1 MNKEVLLEGII
12 VGYRTVIKEK
22 YAYETL
28 KKRKDIPESYTEEVS
43 IKIKNYFLNYS
54 YPEPEKRQEL
64 NEAFQSL
71 DHYLKHPEKLLRL
84 LVDSASIVFKFGK
97 HLPKILSAG
106 IKALKAFR
114 RATKLEEALIEKAL
128 ESNKKAPFS
137 SVEIHEF
144 LEKLSKE
151 QLDIYVN
158 SIYSLFD
165 ILCDTTLITKIKKI
179 LELLIQKMKNRPTVY
194 SPKEIG
200 GLEIG
205 KEIIVEADGIFNEL
219 TDQEG
224 REVFEFIIKMEKEIL
239 GLS

>member
-1 MNKEVLLEGII
+1 MNKEAFLEGII
-12 VGYRTVIKEK
+12 VGYRAIIKDK

-28 KKRKDIPESYTEEVS
+28 SRREDIPEAYTEEVS

-54 YPEPEKRQEL
+54 YPEPKKRQEL

-71 DHYLKHPEKLLRL
+71 DHYLKNPEKLLRL
-84 LVDSASIVFKFGK
+84 LVDSASIVFRYGK

-114 RATKLEEALIEKAL
+114 RASKLEEALISKAL
-128 ESNKKAPFS
+128 DSNKKTPFS
-137 SVEIHEF
+137 SEEIHQFIGE
-144 LEKLSKE
+144 LSKE
-151 QLDIYVN
+151 QLDAYVK

-165 ILCDTTLITKIKKI
+165 ILCDTALMIKIKKI
-179 LELLIQKMKNRPTVY
+179 LELLIQKMKDRPKVYTVE
-194 SPKEIG
+194 EIG

-205 KEIIVEADGIFNEL
+205 REIIVEADGIFNEL
-219 TDQEG
+219 TKEEGQEIL
-224 REVFEFIIKMEKEIL
+224 EFIIKMEKELL